1 MLCRK
6 VVYPL
11 VNLLCG
17 NSRSDV
23 LRHIVKDCYI
33 QFSALTDPLD
43 LCRCLDD
50 LLGRNL
56 VACKAGT
63 TDLLVKCHM
72 ALTIWFS
79 TSTTAWIIFS
89 DSAKHNFSSFL
100 SVFAFLYCTEFFLKK
115 NMPGTFSRL
124 TRSCAAICIFAC
136 LHIRKFLSVYRNCV
150 CEFFYFPV

>member
-1 MLCRK
+1 MFCRK

-11 VNLLCG
+11 IDLLCG
-17 NSRSDV
+17 DSRLDV

-50 LLGRNL
+50 LVGRNL

-72 ALTIWFS
+72 ALTIWLPAS
-79 TSTTAWIIFS
+79 TPAWIIFS

-100 SVFAFLYCTEFFLKK
+100 SVFAFLYCTGFSLKK
-115 NMPGTFSRL
+115 NMPGIFSRL
-124 TRSCAAICIFAC
+124 TRSHVTIYIFAR

>member
-1 MLCRK
+1 MFCRK

-11 VNLLCG
+11 VDLLRCDP
-17 NSRSDV
+17 RFDMFC
-23 LRHIVKDCYI
+23 HIVQDRDV

-50 LLGRNL
+50 LVGRNL
-56 VACKAGT
+56 VAGKAGT

-72 ALTIWFS
+72 ALTIWLPAS
-79 TSTTAWIIFS
+79 TPAWIIFS

-100 SVFAFLYCTEFFLKK
+100 SVFAFLYCTGFSLKK
-115 NMPGTFSRL
+115 NMPGIFSRL
-124 TRSCAAICIFAC
+124 TRSHVTIYIFAR

>member
-11 VNLLCG
+11 VDLLRG

-23 LRHIVKDCYI
+23 LRHIIKDCHI
-33 QFSALTDPLD
+33 QFSALTNPLD

-50 LLGRNL
+50 LVGRNL
-56 VACKAGT
+56 VACEAGT

-72 ALTIWFS
+72 ALTIWLPAS
-79 TSTTAWIIFS
+79 TPAWIIFS

-100 SVFAFLYCTEFFLKK
+100 SVFAFLYCTGFSLKK
-115 NMPGTFSRL
+115 NIPGIFSRL
-124 TRSCAAICIFAC
+124 TRSHVTIYIFAR